1 MKKEILKTILIIILC
16 IIIGFILAFK
26 KHNKFVYIEDKEK
39 AKCYKCIKI
48 DNQYYCEISISKEG
62 DK

>member
-39 AKCYKCIKI
+39 AKCYKCVMI
-48 DNQYYCEISISKEG
+48 DNKYYCEIYISKEG